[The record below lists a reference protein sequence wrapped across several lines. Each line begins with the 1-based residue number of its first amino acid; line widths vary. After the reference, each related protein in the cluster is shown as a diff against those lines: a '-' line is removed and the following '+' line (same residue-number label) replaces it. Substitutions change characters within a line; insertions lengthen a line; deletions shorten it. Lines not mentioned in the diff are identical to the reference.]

1 MELGA
6 GPWKLC
12 VFHHSAPIK
21 HLEVKAPTFCMAI
34 RPIAKPEEGE
44 GHFRLTMKKL
54 LKYNLRNT
62 NACAIKSVLCLANL
76 INLKD
81 KTCEEPA

>member
-1 MELGA
+1 
-6 GPWKLC
+6 
-12 VFHHSAPIK
+12 
-21 HLEVKAPTFCMAI
+21 MAI

-44 GHFRLTMKKL
+44 GHFRL
-54 LKYNLRNT
+54 KYNLRNT
-62 NACAIKSVLCLANL
+62 NAYAIKTMLCLANK